1 MRFVYMS
8 MSVVAMIC
16 TGLGVPFATQ
26 AQAQTAA
33 ADKGKAAY
41 VKHGCWQCHGFE
53 GQGGI
58 AGPALAPNTKPLA
71 FYQAFIRNTTGPMP
85 PYQKT
90 ILPDDDLAALHAYL
104 QTIPKA
110 ADYKTIPL
118 LNP

>member
-1 MRFVYMS
+1 MRWVKIG
-8 MSVVAMIC
+8 AAATI
-16 TGLGVPFATQ
+16 FAGFALQ
-26 AQAQTAA
+26 AQAQTQTLTPAA
-33 ADKGKAAY
+33 AKGKASY

-58 AGPALAPNTKPLA
+58 AGPALAPNPKPLA
-71 FYQAFIRNTTGPMP
+71 VYQAFVRNTNGPMP

-90 ILPDDDLAALHAYL
+90 ILPDEDLADLHAYL
-104 QTIPKA
+104 LTIPKA